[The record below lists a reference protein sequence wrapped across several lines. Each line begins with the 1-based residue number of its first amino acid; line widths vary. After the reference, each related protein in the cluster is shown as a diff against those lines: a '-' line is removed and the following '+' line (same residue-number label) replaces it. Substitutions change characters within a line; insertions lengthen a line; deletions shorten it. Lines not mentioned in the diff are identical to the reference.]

1 MMKKNTMPT
10 SPLLNVWSAL
20 DRFKLELILIVVF
33 IVATFLSPSFLSTGN
48 LLNVLRTASLKGV
61 IAFGMTFVIICG
73 EIDLSIGSTVG
84 LSGIVAALLLKAFL
98 GMGMGDVPAGIFAL
112 AATLILCSLIGL
124 INGLLM
130 TYFRMPSF
138 IVTLGM
144 VNVLY
149 GVAALLAPYPVTG
162 LPQWYKWFGSGTL
175 FGFFPVPALFLLIFF
190 GVTLVVLRKTKFGR
204 SVYAVGGNAESA
216 RLSGINVRFVR
227 IAVMMIVQFCAA
239 FAGIMMSAQVMSGTY
254 TFGRGWEMDVI
265 ASVIIGGASLAGGL
279 GTSWGTFIGIIFL
292 GIINNIMTLT
302 GVSADMQ
309 YVVQGALIIGAVLLN
324 SLNNRKKAA

>member
-1 MMKKNTMPT
+1 MNNTKAPA
-10 SPLLNVWSAL
+10 SPLLKVASAA
-20 DRFKLELILIVVF
+20 DRFKLEIILVVVF
-33 IVATFLSPSFLSTGN
+33 IVATFLSPSFLTSGN

-84 LSGIVAALLLKAFL
+84 LSGIIAALILKATL
-98 GMGMGDVPAGIFAL
+98 ASGMNGLLAGIIAIGG
-112 AATLILCSLIGL
+112 TLIACALIGL

-130 TYFRMPSF
+130 TYFNMPSF

-149 GVAALLAPYPVTG
+149 GAAALLAPYPVTG
-162 LPQWYKWFGSGTL
+162 LPEWYKWFGSGTL
-175 FGFFPVPALFLLIFF
+175 FGFLPVPAVFLALFFV
-190 GVTLVVLRKTKFGR
+190 VTLIVLRKTKFGR

-216 RLSGINVRFVR
+216 RLSGINVRKVR
-227 IAVMMIVQFCAA
+227 IIVMMIVQFCAG

-279 GTSWGTFIGIIFL
+279 GTSWGTFVGIIFL

-302 GVSADMQ
+302 GVSSDMQ
-309 YVVQGALIIGAVLLN
+309 YVVQGLLIIGAVLLN
-324 SLNNRKKAA
+324 SFNNRKKNA